1 LLNQNENDI
10 VPSMSSSLTVDLDN
24 EVLAL
29 AEQEAR
35 ARHTTVADVVRQ
47 QLNVMAKNWRDSHS
61 GKTPITDNL
70 RGSVKLPPNFD
81 PEKSLTEELQK
92 KHGHR
97 G

>member
-1 LLNQNENDI
+1 
-10 VPSMSSSLTVDLDN
+10 MSSTLTVDLDN

-35 ARHTTVADVVRQ
+35 ARHTTVVEVISH
-47 QLNVMAKNWRDSHS
+47 QLEVMAKNWRDSHA
-61 GKTPITDNL
+61 GKTPVTDNL
-70 RGSVKLPPNFD
+70 RGSVKLSSDFD
-81 PEKSLTEELQK
+81 VKKTLAEELQK

>member
-1 LLNQNENDI
+1 
-10 VPSMSSSLTVDLDN
+10 MSFTLTVNLNN

-29 AEQEAR
+29 AEHEAQ
-35 ARHTTVADVVRQ
+35 ARHTTLTEVVRC
-47 QLNVMAKNWRDSHS
+47 QLNVMAQNWKDSHS

-70 RGSVKLPPNFD
+70 RGSVKLPPDFD
-81 PEKSLTEELQK
+81 EQKILAGELQK

>member
-1 LLNQNENDI
+1 
-10 VPSMSSSLTVDLDN
+10 MSSTLTINLEH

-35 ARHTTVADVVRQ
+35 ARHTTLAEVVQ
-47 QLNVMAKNWRDSHS
+47 TQLGVMAQNWKDSHA
-61 GKTPITDNL
+61 GKTPITDGL
-70 RGSVKLPPNFD
+70 RGAVKLPADF
-81 PEKSLTEELQK
+81 SAAAALARELQN